1 MALARTIHAFRG
13 KQPFAVCVLGRY
25 RVLGFYQVEALCGCC
40 ARCAHDL
47 NGEDSRRC
55 LSKNGM
61 FLVAILNIRRSTMTQ
76 KHRFPALICSVLTV
90 QILCIVE

>member
-1 MALARTIHAFRG
+1 MARTIHAFRG
-13 KQPFAVCVLGRY
+13 KQTFAVCVLGSY
-25 RVLGFYQVEALCGCC
+25 CALEFCKVEALCGCC
-40 ARCAHDL
+40 ARCAHGL